1 MAPEVRS
8 THSSSPDIVSAALN
22 LGLLVL
28 LGLGY
33 LGEAECPLA
42 LLIDGRANRI
52 QGYLGGKTTH

>member
-22 LGLLVL
+22 LGE

-33 LGEAECPLA
+33 LGGEADCPLA
-42 LLIDGRANRI
+42 DLIDG
-52 QGYLGGKTTH
+52 